1 MTRDDMLDCLRYNLE
16 DLKLARGSDYSG
28 VEAIEMAIKIL
39 EAQPEIVYTSIYECG
54 SDVVCFRILGVFSS
68 IETATK
74 AIERDLEIEGDYIT
88 NYAKETREWE
98 IRYTNGV
105 ATYRIE
111 KRVVDSF
118 DN

>member
-1 MTRDDMLDCLRYNLE
+1 MAEIQGTKCLMNNY
-16 DLKLARGSDYSG
+16 KPKPT
-28 VEAIEMAIKIL
+28 IE
-39 EAQPEIVYTSIYECG
+39 PEIVYTSIYECG